1 MLKKACVLVSVSLA
15 VIKYLD
21 QKQLEGRIR
30 FILQL
35 LAHTL
40 LLKSVKEGIW
50 RQELKQKLQM
60 NTSYC
65 QILMACQPALLGG
78 TSHSELSPPTP
89 IINQENTRLQ
99 ACRQSVRGIVSAE
112 VPLNRKLSSLV
123 NNNNNSNN
131 NPTRTACKNKMEPYF
146 DEDWV

>member
-1 MLKKACVLVSVSLA
+1 MALKQGILFGYMLKKACVLVSVSLA

-65 QILMACQPALLGG
+65 
-78 TSHSELSPPTP
+78 
-89 IINQENTRLQ
+89 
-99 ACRQSVRGIVSAE
+99 
-112 VPLNRKLSSLV
+112 
-123 NNNNNSNN
+123 
-131 NPTRTACKNKMEPYF
+131 
-146 DEDWV
+146 